1 VKRPDDAGPETSVPA
16 IELAGVGKRYPNGFV
31 ALAPLSLAVPAG
43 QFLGVLGAS
52 GAGKSTLM
60 RVLNGLAPA
69 TSGEVRVGG
78 VTLGPRTQR
87 AIRARTGMIFQQ
99 FNLVGRL
106 NVMTNVLTGRLS
118 HRRGLPSL
126 LHLFP
131 RDDHDIAH
139 EALARVGLVEKA
151 WERADRLSGG
161 QQQRVGIA
169 RALAQQ
175 PNLILADEPV
185 ASLDPVTS
193 AEILD
198 LLRAI
203 NRRDGITMVVSL
215 HQVDYV
221 RRYADRVIGLHRGE
235 LVFDDVPERLDAAA
249 LERIYGPRRAAPP
262 EPADAL
268 A

>member
-1 VKRPDDAGPETSVPA
+1 MKRPDDAGPETSVPA

-131 RDDHDIAH
+131 RDDHDIA
-139 EALARVGLVEKA
+139 
-151 WERADRLSGG
+151 
-161 QQQRVGIA
+161 

-235 LVFDDVPERLDAAA
+235 LVFDDVPGRLDAAA
-249 LERIYGPRRAAPP
+249 LERIYGPRRAAPS
-262 EPADAL
+262 ESDDAL